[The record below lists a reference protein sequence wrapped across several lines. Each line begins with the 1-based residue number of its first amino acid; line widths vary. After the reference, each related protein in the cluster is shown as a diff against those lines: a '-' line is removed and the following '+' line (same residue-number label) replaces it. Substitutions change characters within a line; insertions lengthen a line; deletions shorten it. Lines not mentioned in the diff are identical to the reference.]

1 MPRPRNPGD
10 ELMPCP
16 RCGNMVKL
24 SKVEPG
30 EHKKLDDDGNAV
42 DCD

>member
-1 MPRPRNPGD
+1 MPKNPGD

-16 RCGNMVKL
+16 RCGNWVKL

-30 EHKKLDDDGNAV
+30 AHMKMEDGKMVPCN
-42 DCD
+42 